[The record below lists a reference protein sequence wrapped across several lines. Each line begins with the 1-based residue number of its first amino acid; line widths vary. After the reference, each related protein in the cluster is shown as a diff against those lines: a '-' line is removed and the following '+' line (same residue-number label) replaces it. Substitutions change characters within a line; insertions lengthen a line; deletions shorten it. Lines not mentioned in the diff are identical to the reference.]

1 MNDIEVLPDTIPD
14 NEILLLSSIILASD
28 VPYAFPFES
37 VKNTQYV
44 ALISFT
50 RLSLN
55 NILPDATYGNDRI
68 IFVSSVNSIRLVSAS
83 LKSSI

>member
-14 NEILLLSSIILASD
+14 NEILLLSSIIIASD
-28 VPYAFPFES
+28 VPYAFPFAS